1 MEGDEDQIV
10 QLRSLTNSLY
20 AVIARLRRRI
30 EEQRREIL
38 VLRERDNAAEIGTM
52 LLHRTL
58 VELDQS
64 LYATRLAY
72 NRLHAAHLNL
82 LNLYNR
88 RNNI

>member
-1 MEGDEDQIV
+1 
-10 QLRSLTNSLY
+10 
-20 AVIARLRRRI
+20 
-30 EEQRREIL
+30 
-38 VLRERDNAAEIGTM
+38 M